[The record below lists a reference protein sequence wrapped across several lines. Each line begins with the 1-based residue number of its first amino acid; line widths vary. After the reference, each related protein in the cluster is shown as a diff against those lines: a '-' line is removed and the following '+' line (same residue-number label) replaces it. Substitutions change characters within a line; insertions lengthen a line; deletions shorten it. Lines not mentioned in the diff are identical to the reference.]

1 MGVGVNGGDV
11 ELGVGIGVAGCG
23 DGARVSSVS
32 TVADGWGVPEEHAER
47 KTKITITAKPSSCW
61 QVNPDMEAPLSAA
74 VLRSSL
80 A

>member
-1 MGVGVNGGDV
+1 VGVGVNGGDV

-47 KTKITITAKPSSCW
+47 KAKIANAAKPSSCW
-61 QVNPDMEAPLSAA
+61 QVDPATRPPLSAA